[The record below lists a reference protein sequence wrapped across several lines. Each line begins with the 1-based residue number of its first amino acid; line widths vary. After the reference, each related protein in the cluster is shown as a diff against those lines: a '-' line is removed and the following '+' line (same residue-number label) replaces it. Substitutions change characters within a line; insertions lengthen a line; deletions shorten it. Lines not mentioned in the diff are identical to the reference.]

1 MLALCG
7 LRPRIERNDCN
18 FGRRRDVRR
27 SRSFDRREIRTTRE
41 RSRGEV
47 QGGGFILDF
56 YGAREQTLGLQR
68 QPYFL
73 LVYQSTPSQQAHL

>member
-1 MLALCG
+1 MG
-7 LRPRIERNDCN
+7 KGFETNNSNNIEPTTCARN
-18 FGRRRDVRR
+18 VRQ

-47 QGGGFILDF
+47 HGGGFILYF
-56 YGAREQTLGLQR
+56 YGAREQTQGLQR

>member
-1 MLALCG
+1 MG
-7 LRPRIERNDCN
+7 KGFEINNSNNIEPTTCACN
-18 FGRRRDVRR
+18 VRQ

-47 QGGGFILDF
+47 QGGGFISDF
-56 YGAREQTLGLQR
+56 YEAREQTLGLQR